1 MNFYS
6 HECCFCRVR
15 IDFKI
20 TVRFAVFGGCFEC
33 DISVLVLLQVTGHIP
48 NFASSHK
55 SFRVVCQSSVC
66 VTETL
71 ALNLTLTRGRLSVNR
86 PSVCRPSVRQPLV
99 CPAARPSVC
108 PTVCPSTVR
117 PSVLEFSSVCLST
130 LTLLR
135 GTLPL
140 PYHACACSLCAAA
153 PVPTAG

>member
-1 MNFYS
+1 MSPSAVVSDAIVTPLLCWEGQLVNFYS

-71 ALNLTLTRGRLSVNR
+71 ALNLTLTRGRLSVDR

-99 CPAARPSVC
+99 CPS
-108 PTVCPSTVR
+108 TVRLSVR
-117 PSVLEFSSVCLST
+117 PSVLRPSVCLSSSF
-130 LTLLR
+130 LLSVC
-135 GTLPL
+135 LP
-140 PYHACACSLCAAA
+140 
-153 PVPTAG
+153 